1 VQIKRKYE
9 HDNIFMIFIHYIFI
23 PIANNLMSAFT
34 NYSRKLNISSLNG
47 IAFSCVYGFGMMVDF
62 NSSYY
67 VLEHWKHHIFLL
79 NDNYAYVTMETF
91 TAPNYMITVNSSLY
105 VTGDH
110 NIWKTDKYLNKLI
123 TYDCPIAW
131 YRGIYF
137 NSTENLI
144 YAARSSLTYFELFDL
159 NLNFLSTVS
168 ISPYKPF
175 SFSEFNN
182 ELYIGTSRSSV
193 IVVVN
198 KIIIRIFPS
207 CSTVSSIVFD
217 DCGLMATSCF
227 IFNYNDLYYS
237 NETYANKSL
246 ITPPGYPVYVGF
258 DSKGRYVQISTEQ
271 ISIFY

>member
-1 VQIKRKYE
+1 ME
-9 HDNIFMIFIHYIFI
+9 
-23 PIANNLMSAFT
+23 
-34 NYSRKLNISSLNG
+34 
-47 IAFSCVYGFGMMVDF
+47 
-62 NSSYY
+62 
-67 VLEHWKHHIFLL
+67 LL
-79 NDNYAYVTMETF
+79 
-91 TAPNYMITVNSSLY
+91 
-105 VTGDH
+105 
-110 NIWKTDKYLNKLI
+110 
-123 TYDCPIAW
+123 
-131 YRGIYF
+131 
-137 NSTENLI
+137 
-144 YAARSSLTYFELFDL
+144 YFELFDL

-246 ITPPGYPVYVGF
+246 ITSPGYPVYVGF